1 MKTLENLTI
10 DDTEAQAFGIT
21 DRELIKHLFKKVVL
35 LEDRVNELEFT
46 SKVSEE
52 WIQKNQHLVHKMR
65 EQQ

>member
-35 LEDRVNELEFT
+35 LEDRVNELEF
-46 SKVSEE
+46 SARCSEE
-52 WIQKNQHLVHKMR
+52 WIAKNQQRIFNNIK
-65 EQQ
+65 E